1 MKRISLSG
9 GQKQKSELQERFIK
23 SQIIIFDESTSSL
36 DVQTEKKIMDS
47 IYSLDKT
54 KTLIIISHKNST
66 LLKCDKI
73 FEIKNKKLIQIK

>member
-1 MKRISLSG
+1 
-9 GQKQKSELQERFIK
+9 
-23 SQIIIFDESTSSL
+23 
-36 DVQTEKKIMDS
+36 MDS